1 MKPTSARLLLAVTI
15 CGAVGGWSLVVVV
28 EGLTGRALA
37 VPVLAGSALWLLA
50 IAFVIW
56 GAVLRPRLEARIDPT
71 TRPGIDP
78 LPGLV
83 AVRVAAMTMAACRVC
98 AAVAGVYSGI
108 AIATVAG
115 GLATPAAS
123 QAFWASVLAAS
134 GSGVAS
140 AASLRLE
147 RSCLLPSGADNDDE

>member
-1 MKPTSARLLLAVTI
+1 
-15 CGAVGGWSLVVVV
+15 
-28 EGLTGRALA
+28 
-37 VPVLAGSALWLLA
+37 
-50 IAFVIW
+50 
-56 GAVLRPRLEARIDPT
+56 
-71 TRPGIDP
+71 
-78 LPGLV
+78 
-83 AVRVAAMTMAACRVC
+83 MAACRVC

-147 RSCLLPSGADNDDE
+147 RSCYSRRVPTTTMSDLQSSL

>member
-1 MKPTSARLLLAVTI
+1 MKPTRHVCFWRDHLRCSRR
-15 CGAVGGWSLVVVV
+15 VVPRRRCRRVDRPRSR
-28 EGLTGRALA
+28 GSC
-37 VPVLAGSALWLLA
+37 PAGSALWLLA

-56 GAVLRPRLEARIDPT
+56 GAVLRPRLEARIDPM
-71 TRPGIDP
+71 TRPRIDP

-83 AVRVAAMTMAACRVC
+83 AARVAVMAMAACRVC

-147 RSCLLPSGADNDDE
+147 RSCLLPSGADNDDG

>member
-1 MKPTSARLLLAVTI
+1 M
-15 CGAVGGWSLVVVV
+15 
-28 EGLTGRALA
+28 
-37 VPVLAGSALWLLA
+37 A

-71 TRPGIDP
+71 SRPGIDP

-83 AVRVAAMTMAACRVC
+83 AARVAAMAMAACRVC
-98 AAVAGVYSGI
+98 AAVAGVYFGI

>member
-1 MKPTSARLLLAVTI
+1 MQSEGGLSSLIITPALI
-15 CGAVGGWSLVVVV
+15 VGGFAERMRFSSM
-28 EGLTGRALA
+28 LTF
-37 VPVLAGSALWLLA
+37 SALWLLA

-83 AVRVAAMTMAACRVC
+83 AARVAAMAMAACRVC